1 MNALVVLLIAA
12 SPAADPVPV
21 AQAPV
26 TSAPAYSYTV
36 PGSAT
41 TTEES
46 RPRLFSR
53 IRKLFRRNSQPSDVY
68 PATSYPA
75 PSSGV
80 AGSNV
85 WGTMPPGGS
94 SSPQVVGSGSTT
106 APALT
111 PVPATTAPDTG
122 APKKLPAGN
131 PF

>member
-1 MNALVVLLIAA
+1 MNALVVLLMAT
-12 SPAADPVPV
+12 SPAADPV

-26 TSAPAYSYTV
+26 TSAPTYTYTV

-106 APALT
+106 APVLT
-111 PVPATTAPDTG
+111 PVPTTTTPDTG
-122 APKKLPAGN
+122 AARKLPTGN